1 MSDPIDPVVLAAKAT
16 GEAVEKVLES
26 EPVTNLL
33 APVTKEL
40 GLAIGEVANVFKFYF
55 TENLKSVFKK
65 WAQQRNGNSINAKE
79 FQLVLPLLQSA
90 SLQSDEEL
98 QERWAALLESTV
110 TDKENVLPSFGS
122 TLSQLTAEEARYLD
136 KLWSAVTRRSPLPN
150 EPYRLKK
157 NQFDFNFMQFVF
169 DPELSEDAVQCRV
182 KRFFKQQTSAQEIEA
197 LGRQGKL
204 RLIVQDLERLGIIGN
219 RSELVP
225 GQSHWVEVE
234 SKEIEIPGD
243 SALHQWTSFTPYGKS
258 FIKAVKPKSTS
269 GK

>member
-1 MSDPIDPVVLAAKAT
+1 MCDPIDPVVLAAKAT

-26 EPVTNLL
+26 EPVNNLL

-40 GLAIGEVANVFKFYF
+40 GLTIGEVANVFRFYV

-65 WAQQRNGNSINAKE
+65 WAQQRNGNSINAVE

-110 TDKENVLPSFGS
+110 THKENVLPSFGS

-136 KLWSAVTRRSPLPN
+136 KLWSAVIRRNPLPN
-150 EPYRLKK
+150 EPYRLKR

-169 DPELSEDAVQCRV
+169 DPELSEDAGKYKT
-182 KRFFKQQTSAQEIEA
+182 KRFFKEQPSAKEIEA
-197 LGRQGKL
+197 FGRQDKL
-204 RLIVQDLERLGIIGN
+204 RLMVQDLERLGIIGS
-219 RSELVP
+219 RSELHQ
-225 GQSHWVEVE
+225 GQSDWVEVE

-243 SALHQWTSFTPYGKS
+243 SVLHQWTSFTPYGKS
-258 FIKAVKPKSTS
+258 FINAVKPKITS